1 MDMQDMMKLFSAM
14 MSQGNNDAPDNGDA
28 DNGSANAEDIPEDF
42 GFDFGSINFDM
53 LSKMGELF
61 SHMNKPDMNGEL
73 LCALRPHLRDENQHK
88 IDTALKISRM
98 ISLFPFIKESG
109 ILNDLF

>member
-1 MDMQDMMKLFSAM
+1 MMKLFSAM
-14 MSQGNNDAPDNGDA
+14 MSNNNNDEDNSDDKATNSDDG
-28 DNGSANAEDIPEDF
+28 
-42 GFDFGSINFDM
+42 GFDFGGIDFDM

-73 LCALRPHLRDENQHK
+73 LCALKPHLRKENQHK
-88 IDTALKISRM
+88 IDTAMKISKM
-98 ISLFPFIKESG
+98 ISLFPFIKDSG